1 MSGVFSRRGGQ
12 APKAPPSPPAATPAE
27 PDPSME
33 DILASIR
40 RILNEG
46 ESETVEAPAEAVAEA
61 VVEPVAQVVPT
72 PAPAAAA
79 PPVSE
84 PAPVAPAVVAPV
96 VVTPVVPPAVPPAV
110 IVAAAPQPP
119 PEVVP
124 AATIQAKE
132 QQKSSVEPK
141 KTVEANEVFILEPAM
156 MVTES
161 AQTAEADASPIA
173 SSETVS
179 AASQSVGALK
189 KALAERNAQVYR
201 LGNVSLEDLVRD
213 EVRPM
218 LKDWLDTHLP
228 AIVERLVRAEIERVV
243 AREIL

>member
-1 MSGVFSRRGGQ
+1 MSGVFSRRAAP
-12 APKAPPSPPAATPAE
+12 APKVAPPPVQQEAE

-46 ESETVEAPAEAVAEA
+46 ETESPDEAESGEVTAEL
-61 VVEPVAQVVPT
+61 
-72 PAPAAAA
+72 AAA
-79 PPVSE
+79 PAQAE
-84 PAPVAPAVVAPV
+84 TPAAQFAPAQAQEAPM
-96 VVTPVVPPAVPPAV
+96 
-110 IVAAAPQPP
+110 Q
-119 PEVVP
+119 
-124 AATIQAKE
+124 ATVEKQNA
-132 QQKSSVEPK
+132 SPEPK
-141 KTVEANEVFILEPAM
+141 KTVEDTEVFILEPAM
-156 MVTES
+156 MVTEN
-161 AQTAEADASPIA
+161 AAAPEATAPIA
-173 SSETVS
+173 SNETMN

-201 LGNVSLEDLVRD
+201 VGSVSLEDLVRD

-218 LKDWLDTHLP
+218 LRDWLDTHLP